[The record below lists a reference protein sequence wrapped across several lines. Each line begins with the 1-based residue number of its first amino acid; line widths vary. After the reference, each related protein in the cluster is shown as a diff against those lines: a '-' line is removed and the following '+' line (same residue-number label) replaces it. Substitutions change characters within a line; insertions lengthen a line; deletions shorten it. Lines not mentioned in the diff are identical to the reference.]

1 MLGSKLRKLQTGR
14 GHLQGVFTYTMNLI
28 TKDKGIFFTFFG
40 AKFLQGNA
48 SFGLFNGN
56 EHVLFLPAGSQ
67 GIPRIAAMQPGYRI
81 SSAQSWLFTSTVG
94 GSSCDPAWIGLAPVG
109 TQAPN

>member
-1 MLGSKLRKLQTGR
+1 MLGSKLRNLQTGR

-48 SFGLFNGN
+48 SLGLFNGN
-56 EHVLFLPAGSQ
+56 EPVIFLPEGSQ
-67 GIPRIAAMQPGYRI
+67 GLPCIAAMLPGYRI
-81 SSAQSWLFTSTVG
+81 GSAQGRDRTSTRLN
-94 GSSCDPAWIGLAPVG
+94 SRP
-109 TQAPN
+109 